1 MKKLIL
7 FFMSSVAVATLLASC
22 EKTYTCNCMIQNTD
36 GSTES
41 LVGEPVFITFSSK
54 TKQGANIECAK
65 GNQPW
70 ANAKGEPAA
79 ITCSADRL

>member
-1 MKKLIL
+1 MRKAIL
-7 FFMSSVAVATLLASC
+7 FFISSVAVATLLTSC

-41 LVGEPVFITFSSK
+41 VVSDLLFITFSSK
-54 TKQGANIECAK
+54 TKQGANTECAK

-70 ANAKGEPAA
+70 TNKKGEPAA
-79 ITCSADRL
+79 IICSAERL